1 MRLPLL
7 AAGFLFPL
15 TATAANISIA
25 VMHQPPY
32 MDEETRSGMF
42 IDIITE
48 ALQTAG
54 HTAKPVFLPARRG
67 VATFEDK
74 EIDGLLFYVGDKGQG
89 SCRTESYGDYQPSLI
104 ALKRS
109 GYAIKSF
116 EDMTGRRVGAFL
128 GAKEYFAPFYP
139 DYVRALA
146 KTADYREDDIV
157 RITKLMLNGRMDIG
171 VMDWRI
177 FLWTAKA
184 DSQGNQFTLPDFEQY
199 PVFQTA
205 WVGAQFWKSEHCQDF
220 DRGLAAIKANGR
232 YEAIRKKYNDALL
245 GNSKP

>member
-1 MRLPLL
+1 MRVPSLAACLLLPLS
-7 AAGFLFPL
+7 AQ
-15 TATAANISIA
+15 ATEISIG

-42 IDIITE
+42 IDIIAE
-48 ALQTAG
+48 VLQAAG
-54 HTAKPVFLPARRG
+54 HRAKPVFLPARRG

-74 EIDGLLFYVGDKGQG
+74 QIDGLLFYVGDKGQG
-89 SCRTESYGDYQPSLI
+89 SCRTEMYGDYQPSLI
-104 ALKRS
+104 ALRKS
-109 GYAIKSF
+109 AYAIKSF
-116 EDMTGRRVGAFL
+116 DDLTGRRVGAFL

-139 DYVRALA
+139 DYVVALTKA
-146 KTADYREDDIV
+146 ADYREDDIV

-184 DSQGNQFTLPDFEQY
+184 DSQGNQYAMQEFEKY

-205 WVGAQFWKSEHCQDF
+205 WVGAQFWKPEHCQDF

-232 YEAIRKKYNDALL
+232 YEAIRKKYAEAL
-245 GNSKP
+245 GEGR